1 MCLLAIGFIC
11 PWYSISSVAISVWC
25 LYISIHRIACGTMVL
40 GDSGETDEG
49 HSMSGGDKRKRGT
62 LAPWD
67 LPAAKLL
74 RLGRKSSIEDAESY
88 EQLWAHLSASD
99 KRQDYGSELCS
110 DDPVIRGVAIS
121 RYAEGWTA
129 LCTAI
134 LDTDKSQ
141 LKEVLN
147 KATYEAMESEA
158 KTIKEK
164 LSVLNGSG
172 LPVRQD
178 GTMKKTALGGGRV
191 YGWKDE
197 NAVKEAMQ
205 RFLEWCDGPSRLRK
219 TVRVLQLGGLFYTCH
234 VDHLCFHA
242 YRSAGHGKAPGTP
255 AADAVA
261 RLCQAPA
268 RAAQSSTPIRTD

>member
-1 MCLLAIGFIC
+1 MG
-11 PWYSISSVAISVWC
+11 
-25 LYISIHRIACGTMVL
+25 L
-40 GDSGETDEG
+40 GDSGEAVEG
-49 HSMSGGDKRKRGT
+49 QTITGGDKRKRGT

-74 RLGRKSSIEDAESY
+74 RLGKKSSIEEATSY
-88 EQLWAHLSASD
+88 EQLWDYLATSD
-99 KRQDYGSELCS
+99 KHQDYGSELCS

-121 RYAEGWTA
+121 RYAEGWTN

-134 LDTDKSQ
+134 LDTDKKA

-147 KATYEAMESEA
+147 TKTYEAMETEA

-178 GTMKKTALGGGRV
+178 GTTKRATLGGGRG
-191 YGWKDE
+191 YAWKAE
-197 NAVKEAMQ
+197 GAVREAMEW
-205 RFLEWCDGPSRLRK
+205 FLGWCDRPSPIRK
-219 TVRVLQLGGLFYTCH
+219 TVNVLQLGGLFYTCH

-242 YRSAGHGKAPGTP
+242 YRAAGHGKNPGTP

-268 RAAQSSTPIRTD
+268 GAPKDATPIRGD

>member
-1 MCLLAIGFIC
+1 MG
-11 PWYSISSVAISVWC
+11 
-25 LYISIHRIACGTMVL
+25 L
-40 GDSGETDEG
+40 GDSGDAVEG
-49 HSMSGGDKRKRGT
+49 QTITGGDKRKRGT

-74 RLGRKSSIEDAESY
+74 RLGKKSSIEDAESY
-88 EQLWAHLSASD
+88 EELWSYLSTSD

-147 KATYEAMESEA
+147 KTTYDAMESEA

-178 GTMKKTALGGGRV
+178 GTMKKATLGGGRV

-197 NAVKEAMQ
+197 SAVREAMQ
-205 RFLEWCDGPSRLRK
+205 WFLGWCDKPSAIRR

-242 YRSAGHGKAPGTP
+242 YRTAGHGKTPGTP
-255 AADAVA
+255 AADAAA

-268 RAAQSSTPIRTD
+268 GAAQSSTPIRTD